1 MSSKSKFRVGEIVYH
16 RTLDFGA
23 GTVRYVSRDDLI
35 VNFEKAP
42 VQRYKKYEICKSA
55 TQRTNPNME
64 AGAGTAKPPSSQ
76 AA

>member
-1 MSSKSKFRVGEIVYH
+1 MSSKLKFRAGEIVYH
-16 RTLDFGA
+16 RTLDLGA

-55 TQRTNPNME
+55 AQQTRSAMRT
-64 AGAGTAKPPSSQ
+64 GAGTANPPSSQ

>member
-1 MSSKSKFRVGEIVYH
+1 MSGKLKFRVGEIVYH
-16 RTLDFGA
+16 RTLDLGA

-42 VQRYKKYEICKSA
+42 VQRFKKYEICKSA
-55 TQRTNPNME
+55 AQRTNPTME
-64 AGAGTAKPPSSQ
+64 AGTGTTNPPSSQ

>member
-1 MSSKSKFRVGEIVYH
+1 MSSKLKFRVGETVYH
-16 RTLDFGA
+16 RTLDLGT

-35 VNFEKAP
+35 INFEKAP

-55 TQRTNPNME
+55 TQRTDS
-64 AGAGTAKPPSSQ
+64 ATRSGTGSANPPSFQ